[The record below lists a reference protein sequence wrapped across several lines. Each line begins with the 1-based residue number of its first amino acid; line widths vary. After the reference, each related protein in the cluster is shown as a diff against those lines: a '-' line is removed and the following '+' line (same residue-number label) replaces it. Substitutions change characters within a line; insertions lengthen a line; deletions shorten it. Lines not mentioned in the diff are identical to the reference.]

1 MLSERLNAIVK
12 TKQCPVSRL
21 MDTLPQNDAEAL
33 ETALNGRL
41 SIREIHTALQQEG
54 FRIARESLS
63 HHRNGYCL
71 CRSTK

>member
-1 MLSERLNAIVK
+1 
-12 TKQCPVSRL
+12 